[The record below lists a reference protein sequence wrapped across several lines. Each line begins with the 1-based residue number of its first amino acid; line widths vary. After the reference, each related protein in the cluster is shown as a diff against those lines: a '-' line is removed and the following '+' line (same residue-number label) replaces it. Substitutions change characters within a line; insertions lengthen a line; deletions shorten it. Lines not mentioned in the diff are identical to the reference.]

1 MLAIGR
7 ASTFEQTL
15 AGLQAQHRQ
24 LPVTG
29 VTETAGGVT
38 VGVLKKLAERG
49 ELKDG
54 EKVVVYITGEGLKTL
69 DANRDSFALTEIDP
83 NPDSFESHFGQEV
96 VA

>member
-1 MLAIGR
+1 MRGQLD
-7 ASTFEQTL
+7 
-15 AGLQAQHRQ
+15 LQSSMFHYFSPESRVPADHPLRR
-24 LPVTG
+24 V
-29 VTETAGGVT
+29 
-38 VGVLKKLAERG
+38 KKLADRG

-83 NPDSFESHFGQEV
+83 NPDSFETHFGQEV